1 MFGLIKSATRKTAIK
16 TLTSATEDA
25 LESLFSNMEGTDAL
39 LSRLGVDRQQ
49 ALDAVV
55 SDDEVAACLED
66 LHSAMQNKAWRIYG
80 EDLNDDDKDRLWKT
94 LKRHLPALAEIVL
107 TARLGGYGV
116 GRYVYQ
122 PEPDGFL
129 TIKHISNKSGELAK
143 YVPYR
148 DGSLVYRGSGG
159 EEACNTDVLYLFITH
174 RATSTN
180 PAGEMAA
187 ARLYAPVALRKKGFV
202 YAAQFI
208 TRYAQPYLIAKIQA
222 NSNDDHD
229 SFMSRFYRFVSGG
242 ALSIEREDDVMM
254 LQNSADGQAFRRLEN
269 LANARIQKT
278 LLGKVKTSDL
288 ETASRASQE
297 TEENNRDE
305 RIGAY
310 LALLSRAA
318 QHFIDA
324 LVMVNNAYGKPINAP
339 KGVWFEFEDEIK
351 VDKTR
356 AERDKM
362 YMDTGQLVLTETY
375 YRDILGFEPE
385 HFELRD
391 PKTSSENPASAKF
404 SLRLSDGLARN
415 APDTAEQAIARPKME
430 AVLGLLESCKDY
442 AEFEAKLSKLDLSKG
457 DNLLIQRLVSDGLS
471 AWADGADDGRN

>member
-1 MFGLIKSATRKTAIK
+1 MKSKEFLKSLAEYAAQLRQTIEAEADGFDASPAAIAERRAK
-16 TLTSATEDA
+16 VLDPVNGYEYFVNTYFPHYVRSSEKSELHEF
-25 LESLFSNMEGTDAL
+25 LFSRLPEILQQPEGINEADAAPRGEAKSTL
-39 LSRLGVDRQQ
+39 VTRLFSLWTVITGAKKFIVIAMDSIDQ
-49 ALDAVV
+49 AYPML
-55 SDDEVAACLED
+55 
-66 LHSAMQNKAWRIYG
+66 
-80 EDLNDDDKDRLWKT
+80 
-94 LKRHLPALAEIVL
+94 
-107 TARLGGYGV
+107 
-116 GRYVYQ
+116 
-122 PEPDGFL
+122 EPDGFL

-159 EEACNTDVLYLFITH
+159 EETCNTDVLYLFITH

-222 NSNDDHD
+222 NSEDDHNG
-229 SFMSRFYRFVSGG
+229 FMSRFYRFVSGG

-324 LVMVNNAYGKPINAP
+324 LVMVNNAVRRVTLDTDFVENLVALTFADRDA
-339 KGVWFEFEDEIK
+339 VAQFELADWL
-351 VDKTR
+351 
-356 AERDKM
+356 
-362 YMDTGQLVLTETY
+362 DTG
-375 YRDILGFEPE
+375 
-385 HFELRD
+385 
-391 PKTSSENPASAKF
+391 
-404 SLRLSDGLARN
+404 LSRSFGCFVN
-415 APDTAEQAIARPKME
+415 IAE
-430 AVLGLLESCKDY
+430 
-442 AEFEAKLSKLDLSKG
+442 
-457 DNLLIQRLVSDGLS
+457 
-471 AWADGADDGRN
+471 

>member
-1 MFGLIKSATRKTAIK
+1 
-16 TLTSATEDA
+16 
-25 LESLFSNMEGTDAL
+25 
-39 LSRLGVDRQQ
+39 
-49 ALDAVV
+49 
-55 SDDEVAACLED
+55 
-66 LHSAMQNKAWRIYG
+66 
-80 EDLNDDDKDRLWKT
+80 
-94 LKRHLPALAEIVL
+94 
-107 TARLGGYGV
+107 
-116 GRYVYQ
+116 
-122 PEPDGFL
+122 
-129 TIKHISNKSGELAK
+129 
-143 YVPYR
+143 
-148 DGSLVYRGSGG
+148 
-159 EEACNTDVLYLFITH
+159 
-174 RATSTN
+174 
-180 PAGEMAA
+180 
-187 ARLYAPVALRKKGFV
+187 
-202 YAAQFI
+202 
-208 TRYAQPYLIAKIQA
+208 
-222 NSNDDHD
+222 
-229 SFMSRFYRFVSGG
+229 MSRFYRFVSGG

-362 YMDTGQLVLTETY
+362 YMDTGQLLLTETY

-391 PKTSSENPASAKF
+391 PKASSENPAPAKF

-415 APDTAEQAIARPKME
+415 APDTAEQTISSIK
-430 AVLGLLESCKDY
+430 VKISYQC
-442 AEFEAKLSKLDLSKG
+442 
-457 DNLLIQRLVSDGLS
+457 
-471 AWADGADDGRN
+471 

>member
-1 MFGLIKSATRKTAIK
+1 
-16 TLTSATEDA
+16 
-25 LESLFSNMEGTDAL
+25 
-39 LSRLGVDRQQ
+39 
-49 ALDAVV
+49 
-55 SDDEVAACLED
+55 
-66 LHSAMQNKAWRIYG
+66 
-80 EDLNDDDKDRLWKT
+80 
-94 LKRHLPALAEIVL
+94 
-107 TARLGGYGV
+107 
-116 GRYVYQ
+116 
-122 PEPDGFL
+122 
-129 TIKHISNKSGELAK
+129 
-143 YVPYR
+143 
-148 DGSLVYRGSGG
+148 
-159 EEACNTDVLYLFITH
+159 
-174 RATSTN
+174 
-180 PAGEMAA
+180 
-187 ARLYAPVALRKKGFV
+187 
-202 YAAQFI
+202 
-208 TRYAQPYLIAKIQA
+208 
-222 NSNDDHD
+222 
-229 SFMSRFYRFVSGG
+229 
-242 ALSIEREDDVMM
+242 MM

-391 PKTSSENPASAKF
+391 PKTSSENPAPAKF

-442 AEFEAKLSKLDLSKG
+442 AEFEAKLSELDLSKG

-471 AWADGADDGRN
+471 AWADGAGDGRD